1 MFLILFNK
9 TTQLI
14 VEWEFVWQAMKTPPY
29 IKSSMLRR
37 FYIALILEKLL
48 KVKQERNGSI
58 TNMIRCFKETNDWVH
73 ATNGSLPVSGT
84 NLKYFRTLNEGIN

>member
-1 MFLILFNK
+1 MHDIIPKLFDCWADPVAH
-9 TTQLI
+9 LLLL
-14 VEWEFVWQAMKTPPY
+14 
-29 IKSSMLRR
+29 KSSMLRR